1 MNLGLLIIRLAVG
14 LLFVGHGAQK
24 LFGSFGG
31 HGPAGTA
38 AFFEAQG
45 MRPGR
50 PMALFAG
57 GAEVVGGAL
66 FAAGL
71 LTPVGAALISAVMV
85 TAMWTVHSGK
95 GLWATEGG
103 VEYNLVLLAAA
114 FAVTAIGAGDWSLDH
129 ALGLDLAG
137 VGWAAAELAVALAG
151 GLMTIAIGRSSLRRG
166 ALGRRT
172 AGGVQS

>member
-1 MNLGLLIIRLAVG
+1 MNLGLLVIRLAVG

-31 HGPAGTA
+31 HGPDATG

-50 PMALFAG
+50 LMALAAG
-57 GAEVVGGAL
+57 AAEVVGGVLLAV
-66 FAAGL
+66 GL
-71 LTPVGAALISAVMV
+71 LTPVGAALVSAVMF
-85 TAMWTVHSGK
+85 TAMWTVHAGK

-103 VEYNLVLLAAA
+103 VEYNLVLIAAA

-129 ALGLDLAG
+129 ALGLDVAG
-137 VGWAAAELAVALAG
+137 VDWAVGELVVGAAG
-151 GLMTIAIGRSSLRRG
+151 GVLTIALGRAPARRG
-166 ALGRRT
+166 ARGHQT
-172 AGGVQS
+172 ARGA